1 MDHIQKFLQIL
12 ANLIFTRFVV
22 LALALRDAYR
32 IYFPTLKRH
41 AFTSQKHDPDSLNLF
56 LKNPTL
62 PKKIETRT
70 CLCSYK
76 LQVTTNLRL
85 TCAWLSFSC
94 ICVWPHPL
102 FWTKLTSIF
111 YSHGDSPIR
120 NLAISVI
127 SRSAFS
133 CDIGHRK

>member
-1 MDHIQKFLQIL
+1 MRLRLRSMILTPWISFLRTPLYQ
-12 ANLIFTRFVV
+12 
-22 LALALRDAYR
+22 
-32 IYFPTLKRH
+32 
-41 AFTSQKHDPDSLNLF
+41 
-56 LKNPTL
+56 
-62 PKKIETRT
+62 KKIETRT

-76 LQVTTNLRL
+76 LQLTTNLRL

-94 ICVWPHPL
+94 ICVWRHPL

-111 YSHGDSPIR
+111 YSRGDSPIR

-133 CDIGHRK
+133 CDIGHRKWLARNRTGYNIRTRKTDLEQIRKSGYQTRSDLA